1 MLFRVEIENIRPISR
16 LTFEVDLSQH
26 GLRCVVGK
34 NGAGKTTLAKAIMNL
49 ALADTFVKTS
59 LDSIFKIDSAIRYT
73 VGMEQYLFT
82 YDEGQRTVTTRTPVK
97 AAHKELVSVEMPVPY
112 GQRFTFFRTLAD
124 RDEEIRQAVVLDRY
138 TKPVELI
145 EFLTNIYEDQR
156 FDALVEV
163 QFRRGVCCCL
173 VLPDKRYIREDYF
186 SSGEYFLINLYRKVA
201 QGIPL
206 VVIDEIDVSLDA
218 STQARLAAQLRK
230 LCAKYK
236 STVVFTSHS
245 LALMQTLE
253 PGELH
258 YLARESGAGATEL
271 FPMSFNGVKSLMFGF
286 KGFDR
291 FILTEDVRLKHFLEY
306 LISRYC
312 TPTFYSYQVIHVGGQ
327 GYVNG
332 LMDRNGRYGFL
343 GPVENVIGVKDG
355 DQAGNKPAARIYYL
369 PIQNIEDAL
378 HQLYHDDDFDL
389 KFDGGEKLYP
399 KPLYKKMTL
408 EKILSFDEICARLC
422 DRHNAAMQ
430 SFAENLSRFLC
441 R

>member
-156 FDALVEV
+156 FDALVSSLEIGKPP
-163 QFRRGVCCCL
+163 RG
-173 VLPDKRYIREDYF
+173 
-186 SSGEYFLINLYRKVA
+186 SGGAFGGGHGGGRK
-201 QGIPL
+201 P
-206 VVIDEIDVSLDA
+206 
-218 STQARLAAQLRK
+218 R
-230 LCAKYK
+230 
-236 STVVFTSHS
+236 H
-245 LALMQTLE
+245 
-253 PGELH
+253 LH
-258 YLARESGAGATEL
+258 
-271 FPMSFNGVKSLMFGF
+271 
-286 KGFDR
+286 
-291 FILTEDVRLKHFLEY
+291 
-306 LISRYC
+306 
-312 TPTFYSYQVIHVGGQ
+312 
-327 GYVNG
+327 
-332 LMDRNGRYGFL
+332 
-343 GPVENVIGVKDG
+343 
-355 DQAGNKPAARIYYL
+355 
-369 PIQNIEDAL
+369 
-378 HQLYHDDDFDL
+378 
-389 KFDGGEKLYP
+389 
-399 KPLYKKMTL
+399 
-408 EKILSFDEICARLC
+408 
-422 DRHNAAMQ
+422 
-430 SFAENLSRFLC
+430 
-441 R
+441 